1 MSQRTIRYY
10 LEKSDQNG
18 FTVPEGRRGRSI
30 TRAGRQ
36 ELANSSAVERVG
48 FVASRVDAL
57 TYGMGFSLPKSK
69 GEVVVNVSSLKAGM
83 LAQAASLMERVFA
96 AGLSMGNRMQ
106 IAGPG
111 SRLGHW
117 QVEPGS

>member
-1 MSQRTIRYY
+1 MDQQGRQKLLQIMEVLNEADRPLGGARIAQALELAGKPMSQRTIRYY

-57 TYGMGFSLPKSK
+57 TYGMALFPAANPK
-69 GEVVVNVSSLKAGM
+69 A
-83 LAQAASLMERVFA
+83 RWW
-96 AGLSMGNRMQ
+96 SMSP
-106 IAGPG
+106 A
-111 SRLGHW
+111 
-117 QVEPGS
+117 